1 MLHRNLLLSIIISAL
16 LLTNIILW
24 MYILRKYLEQRKQ
37 DRREREILERL
48 RRIREIR
55 DDSDYESNEEEE
67 QEVRG
72 QLVHNF
78 GFDNP
83 MFEL

>member
-1 MLHRNLLLSIIISAL
+1 MQHRDLLTLLIISAL
-16 LLTNIILW
+16 LIINVILW
-24 MYILRKYLEQRKQ
+24 MFVLRKYLEHKKQ

-48 RRIREIR
+48 RRIREIK
-55 DDSDYESNEEEE
+55 DDSDYESNGEEE
-67 QEVRG
+67 QEVMD
-72 QLVHNF
+72 LVHSH

>member
-1 MLHRNLLLSIIISAL
+1 MQHRDLLIIISAL
-16 LLTNIILW
+16 LIINVILW
-24 MYILRKYLEQRKQ
+24 MYVLRQCLEHKKQ
-37 DRREREILERL
+37 ARREREIIDRL

-55 DDSDYESNEEEE
+55 DDSDYESNGEEE
-67 QEVRG
+67 QEVRD
-72 QLVHNF
+72 LVHSY

>member
-1 MLHRNLLLSIIISAL
+1 MHQRDLLTVIVFSAL
-16 LLTNIILW
+16 LIINVIFWLFL
-24 MYILRKYLEQRKQ
+24 LRKYLEQKKQ
-37 DRREREILERL
+37 DRIEREILDRL

-55 DDSDYESNEEEE
+55 DDSDYESNGEEE
-67 QEVRG
+67 QEVMD
-72 QLVHNF
+72 LVHSH

>member
-1 MLHRNLLLSIIISAL
+1 MHHRDLLTLIAISAL
-16 LLTNIILW
+16 LFANVVVW
-24 MYILRKYLEQRKQ
+24 MFVLRKYLEQKKQ

-48 RRIREIR
+48 RRLREIR
-55 DDSDYESNEEEE
+55 DDSDYDSNGEEE
-67 QEVRG
+67 QEVMD
-72 QLVHNF
+72 LVHSH